1 MRKIIIIGLII
12 LIFISPIFAKKLPE
26 KVNLVF
32 KDADLKNVLM
42 LFAEYVDKNFIVD
55 EKVKGKITIRLKN
68 IYWKRALQLILD
80 TKDLRMIEN
89 KDYIRIVPKS
99 YLEKLQ
105 QERLKLQKQ
114 KLELEKTKKKLAPLM
129 TVAISLNFMKANDMK
144 QKLKALMS
152 DRGKIFVDDRTN
164 TLIITDM
171 RKNINLMRNLID
183 VLDKPTKQVVIEA
196 KIVIIKDT
204 ASKELGIQWGGSIV
218 NTLRSNKYFYGIKGG
233 IDPTDYAPRTLEDE
247 MEGIEDVTTLRK
259 PRQSV
264 NYELKVPSEYI
275 VNIPPV
281 QAPTS
286 SVDLIFGKWG
296 YFNLA
301 IKLSA
306 LKTKNLAK
314 EISSPKVIALDNEKA
329 VIEQG
334 PEIPYKT
341 VSESGTKTEFRK
353 AKLTL
358 EVTPH
363 ISFNNMISLDISVSK
378 DSIGDVTPDGLAIN
392 TQKVNTKIL
401 LRDGETAVIG
411 GILSKYELKGQS
423 SVPFF
428 SDIPIVGNLF
438 KNDVTNNR
446 RGELLIFI
454 TPRIVKKRYEEIEH
468 HPIIL
473 ISSEEDKS
481 KNKKNKIKKN
491 SYNRVLSK
499 SKKENINLV
508 SLKSEGKKISKNSL
522 ENNQF
527 FDEKREK
534 KNKSKE
540 NLLVN
545 NEDKE
550 EKFEKIEEC
559 ITIDNLNLREG
570 PSTTFPVKLIIPI
583 NKRVAISDKIKKGW
597 VYVKFDNTTGWI
609 YKKYCVKQLAKSK
622 YDNQSKQKI
631 NNLLDKK
638 TINTV
643 KKVGECITIDN
654 LNLREGPSTTFPVIT
669 IIPIEKKVEVFNK
682 EKNRWIFVKFDNTT
696 GWIYKRYCN
705 LLK

>member
-1 MRKIIIIGLII
+1 MRKIIIIGLSI
-12 LIFISPIFAKKLPE
+12 LIFITPLFSKKLPE

-55 EKVKGKITIRLKN
+55 ERVKGKITIRLKN
-68 IYWKRALQLILD
+68 IYWKRALQLILE

-99 YLEKLQ
+99 YFEKLQ

-114 KLELEKTKKKLAPLM
+114 KIELEKTKKKLEPLE
-129 TVAISLNFMKANDMK
+129 TVAISLNFMKAGNMK
-144 QKLKALMS
+144 QKLKTLQS
-152 DRGKIFVDDRTN
+152 ERGKIFVDDRTN
-164 TLIITDM
+164 TLIIKDTK
-171 RKNINLMRNLID
+171 KNINLMRNLID
-183 VLDKPTKQVVIEA
+183 ILDKPTKQVIIEA

-204 ASKELGIQWGGSIV
+204 ANKELGIQWGGSIV
-218 NTLRSNKYFYGIKGG
+218 NTLKSNKYFYGIKGG
-233 IDPTDYAPRTLEDE
+233 IDPTDYSPRTLEDE

-259 PRQSV
+259 PRQKV
-264 NYELKVPSEYI
+264 DYELKVPSEYI

-286 SVDLIFGKWG
+286 SIDLIFGKWG

-301 IKLSA
+301 VKLSA

-363 ISFNNMISLDISVSK
+363 ISSNNMISLDISVSK

-423 SVPFF
+423 AVPFF
-428 SDIPIVGNLF
+428 SDLPLLGHLF

-446 RGELLIFI
+446 TGELLIFI
-454 TPRIVKKRYEEIEH
+454 TPRIVKKEYQQLEK
-468 HPIIL
+468 HPVVL
-473 ISSEEDKS
+473 ISTE
-481 KNKKNKIKKN
+481 NKKEKQSKIINK
-491 SYNRVLSK
+491 
-499 SKKENINLV
+499 NLYMP
-508 SLKSEGKKISKNSL
+508 KIL
-522 ENNQF
+522 
-527 FDEKREK
+527 
-534 KNKSKE
+534 KNKSKDKFK
-540 NLLVN
+540 NITIKKN
-545 NEDKE
+545 NKNKTVQSKNILKKE
-550 EKFEKIEEC
+550 KQFKEAGSC
-559 ITIDNLNLREG
+559 TTIDNLNLRKG
-570 PSTTFPVKLIIPI
+570 PSISNSVIKIIPI
-583 NKRVAISDKIKKGW
+583 NTSIKKSNIRKGRW
-597 VYVKFDNTTGWI
+597 IYIQYDNHTGWI
-609 YKKYCVKQLAKSK
+609 YGKYCVNKTKPIKIKKCKTNDNVNLRKGPSSK
-622 YDNQSKQKI
+622 FEVISI
-631 NNLLDKK
+631 VPIDK
-638 TINTV
+638 TV
-643 KKVGECITIDN
+643 KV
-654 LNLREGPSTTFPVIT
+654 L
-669 IIPIEKKVEVFNK
+669 EKRKG
-682 EKNRWIFVKFDNTT
+682 RWIYIQYNNQT
-696 GWIYKRYCN
+696 GWIYGKYCDIV
-705 LLK
+705 K

>member
-1 MRKIIIIGLII
+1 MRKIIIIGLTI

-55 EKVKGKITIRLKN
+55 ERVKGKITIRLKN

-171 RKNINLMRNLID
+171 KKNINLMRNLID

-264 NYELKVPSEYI
+264 NYELKVPSEYV

-301 IKLSA
+301 VKLSA

-314 EISSPKVIALDNEKA
+314 EISSPKVIAIDNEKA

-428 SDIPIVGNLF
+428 SDIPLVGNLF
-438 KNDVTNNR
+438 KNDVTSNR

-468 HPIIL
+468 HPIVL
-473 ISSEEDKS
+473 ISSEDES
-481 KNKKNKIKKN
+481 KNKKNKIKKKP
-491 SYNRVLSK
+491 SNRALNET
-499 SKKENINLV
+499 KKINIKLV
-508 SLKSEGKKISKNSL
+508 NLKSQEKKISKNNFNKKK
-522 ENNQF
+522 E
-527 FDEKREK
+527 
-534 KNKSKE
+534 KNKHE
-540 NLLVN
+540 NKV
-545 NEDKE
+545 
-550 EKFEKIEEC
+550 EKFEIIDEC
-559 ITIDNLNLREG
+559 SAIDNLNLREG

-583 NKRVAISDKIKKGW
+583 NKKVAISNKTKKGW
-597 VYVKFDNTTGWI
+597 VYAKFDNTTGWI

-696 GWIYKRYCN
+696 GWIYKKYCN